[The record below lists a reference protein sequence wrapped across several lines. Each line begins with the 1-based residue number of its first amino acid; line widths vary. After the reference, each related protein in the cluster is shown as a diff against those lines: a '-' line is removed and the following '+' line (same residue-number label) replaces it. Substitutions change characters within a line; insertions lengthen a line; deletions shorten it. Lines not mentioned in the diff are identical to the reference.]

1 MDKNDYLDFAER
13 FTKYV
18 TDINNMVGA
27 IPNDFAQQIHDFC
40 ELAQR
45 DYPLL
50 REKYNK
56 PRKMKYYLL
65 LNITEVPSAEEIVSI
80 SSGNDKWEFLRKCAA
95 DLTLFNSEI
104 ADMYNLNAQQMERL
118 NKIIAQSPTNSAYSI
133 SVFDKIRQG
142 REDEVIHSNNEHD
155 RFLAATA
162 GIGLDV
168 LVHDESSLVRAEVAK
183 QGYGLDILV
192 HDVNSYVQIRVAE
205 QGYGLDILKES
216 EFEPLA
222 MIANAMLVLQENN
235 GKSFIEN
242 DLLMHEFRNIPKEV
256 FLDIHKDISSDDY
269 DRTAFDVAE
278 RIGDHFD
285 VNGRW
290 IASKMLI
297 TDNAV
302 NVMEIFRTRLSNNF
316 TEDEKEIRHIL
327 SDFDE
332 VDYSRLAVKGK
343 VQYNMS
349 LYGDYPQAIA
359 RFDID
364 ISLPDAMNLLGNNG
378 NQFGV
383 VGGDKEKFYR
393 GINNGDISLSAY
405 VELFNDAFCTDD
417 RQNGVLFVVRV
428 SGERSGDIC
437 VDFRGKDGRA
447 LLEVMEGY
455 AQNTLGKSL
464 ADVMHEA
471 KQCILEAY
479 ADREYG
485 CDQPITIRINPIFS
499 ELISSA
505 DGVSQYA
512 LRIDDGEY
520 QDIYDRITFNGG
532 AGYTKDVYTLYDE
545 VGVDFSLRATNDS
558 NRGST
563 ELVLIEDNP
572 DTGLS
577 ETNVPLTAQEKA
589 LLKQVLDGLD
599 SKQHGEGKKE
609 HKKPKTDIDR

>member
-1 MDKNDYLDFAER
+1 MNKNDYLDFAER

-27 IPNDFAQQIHDFC
+27 IPRDFAQQIHDFC

-65 LNITEVPSAEEIVSI
+65 LNITEVPSAEEIMSI

-118 NKIIAQSPTNSAYSI
+118 NKIIAQSPANSAYSI

-235 GKSFIEN
+235 GKSFIDN

-302 NVMEIFRTRLSNNF
+302 NVMEIFRTRLSNESLLMLAQKAIEKNSVTF
-316 TEDEKEIRHIL
+316 DSITNKISAYFDEFCPVDAPERFGNDTSRVNDINAAQGRTEPDLGVLQEQYL
-327 SDFDE
+327 SDFLKNTE
-332 VDYSRLAVKGK
+332 NELVIGGSEQMK
-343 VQYNMS
+343 
-349 LYGDYPQAIA
+349 QAYLDIKY
-359 RFDID
+359 DID
-364 ISLPDAMNLLGNNG
+364 KFLNGGNIPFRTISEMRVTDEIIE
-378 NQFGV
+378 FG
-383 VGGDKEKFYR
+383 
-393 GINNGDISLSAY
+393 
-405 VELFNDAFCTDD
+405 CTDRMLTD
-417 RQNGVLFVVRV
+417 LFRRL
-428 SGERSGDIC
+428 EP
-437 VDFRGKDGRA
+437 A
-447 LLEVMEGY
+447 L
-455 AQNTLGKSL
+455 S
-464 ADVMHEA
+464 DV
-471 KQCILEAY
+471 
-479 ADREYG
+479 
-485 CDQPITIRINPIFS
+485 
-499 ELISSA
+499 
-505 DGVSQYA
+505 
-512 LRIDDGEY
+512 
-520 QDIYDRITFNGG
+520 
-532 AGYTKDVYTLYDE
+532 
-545 VGVDFSLRATNDS
+545 
-558 NRGST
+558 
-563 ELVLIEDNP
+563 
-572 DTGLS
+572 
-577 ETNVPLTAQEKA
+577 
-589 LLKQVLDGLD
+589 
-599 SKQHGEGKKE
+599 
-609 HKKPKTDIDR
+609 